1 MEYAA
6 LIMAAG
12 SGERM
17 ELGYNKLF
25 YRLQN
30 GQSVLSQTMRIFCED
45 PRCKQIVL
53 VIAQSDEEMMRQECS
68 DPRIEFVYG
77 GATRQASV
85 YHGLCQI
92 RETKVLIHDG
102 ARPWLS
108 KDCLDRLLICL
119 QDHRAALL
127 CVAVKDTIKQVK
139 DGCVLATPQRETLM
153 QAQTPQGF
161 DTELIL
167 AAYQKGMELGVVA
180 SDDAQLM
187 EICGEEQVYV
197 VEGSYENMKVTT
209 KEDVHGK

>member
-17 ELGYNKLF
+17 GLGYNKLF

-30 GQSVLSQTMRIFCED
+30 GQSVLSQTMQIFCED

-85 YHGLCQI
+85 YYGLCQI

-108 KDCLDRLLICL
+108 KDCLDRLLVCL

-139 DGCVLATPQRETLM
+139 DGCVLTTPQRETLM

-180 SDDAQLM
+180 SDDAQLV
-187 EICGEEQVYV
+187 ELCGEEQIYV